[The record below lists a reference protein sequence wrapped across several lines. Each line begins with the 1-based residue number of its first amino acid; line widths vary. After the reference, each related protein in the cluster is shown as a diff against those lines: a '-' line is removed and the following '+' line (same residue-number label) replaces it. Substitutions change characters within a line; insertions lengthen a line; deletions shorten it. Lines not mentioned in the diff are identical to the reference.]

1 MIPGVEIAGTV
12 SADKVI
18 NAQNICDLIVST
30 VNIKNVIPVIHVHP
44 ILTDTDRDIILK
56 RVKDRPALVDVENV
70 MNIVKPYIEE
80 TNYQD
85 VRRELEAYY
94 AESGRKGLEKK
105 AKNRLKGLLDV
116 LPARHIGIH
125 EGGQEYRWTQALY
138 EAGKCLEESG
148 IIEKRYMD
156 SIISSLRYYGPYM
169 FISSG
174 VILAHAKP
182 EEGVRHLGLSLHIFR
197 NGVTFSEFYKA
208 NILLV
213 LAAVDQESHL
223 KILKDILNIFT
234 IETRVEDLMQKK
246 EPEEVLAY
254 IGKVLETEEKD
265 G

>member
-1 MIPGVEIAGTV
+1 
-12 SADKVI
+12 
-18 NAQNICDLIVST
+18 
-30 VNIKNVIPVIHVHP
+30 
-44 ILTDTDRDIILK
+44 
-56 RVKDRPALVDVENV
+56 
-70 MNIVKPYIEE
+70 
-80 TNYQD
+80 
-85 VRRELEAYY
+85 
-94 AESGRKGLEKK
+94 
-105 AKNRLKGLLDV
+105 
-116 LPARHIGIH
+116 
-125 EGGQEYRWTQALY
+125 
-138 EAGKCLEESG
+138 
-148 IIEKRYMD
+148 MD

-246 EPEEVLAY
+246 GAEEVLAY

>member
-1 MIPGVEIAGTV
+1 M
-12 SADKVI
+12 
-18 NAQNICDLIVST
+18 
-30 VNIKNVIPVIHVHP
+30 
-44 ILTDTDRDIILK
+44 
-56 RVKDRPALVDVENV
+56 
-70 MNIVKPYIEE
+70 
-80 TNYQD
+80 
-85 VRRELEAYY
+85 
-94 AESGRKGLEKK
+94 
-105 AKNRLKGLLDV
+105 
-116 LPARHIGIH
+116 
-125 EGGQEYRWTQALY
+125 
-138 EAGKCLEESG
+138 
-148 IIEKRYMD
+148 
-156 SIISSLRYYGPYM
+156 
-169 FISSG
+169 
-174 VILAHAKP
+174 ILAHAKP